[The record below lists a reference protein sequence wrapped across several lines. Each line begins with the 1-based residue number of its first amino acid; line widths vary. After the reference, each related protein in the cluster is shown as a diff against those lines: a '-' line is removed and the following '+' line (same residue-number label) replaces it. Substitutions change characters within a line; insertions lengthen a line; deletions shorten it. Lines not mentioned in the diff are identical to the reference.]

1 MADATQAPATAEG
14 PTSHT
19 HLPVHGADF
28 EDATRPAQY
37 ARAAIAGLPG
47 AGCTYSALGIGTGML
62 PDQGTLGVIDTG
74 RGASGHLA
82 GVFPHQQMRL
92 HTFEPQSLIRALAV
106 AADRRINVLVVDN
119 LSPFWS
125 GRGGALA
132 QVDASRAGRT
142 KGDTTSRW
150 KDVAPVL
157 QDMAEALMTY
167 PGHLVATFRV
177 QTEWA
182 VQETDPG
189 HPVPVRFATKLD
201 QQAGLEYEFG
211 LVGTLDGAHTLT
223 VDKSHYLAVP
233 VGSRHELPGADF
245 GRAIT
250 GWLDDAPG
258 TPANAQD
265 YADLATEPGQT
276 ADALRTL
283 LKDAEHG
290 GLLGAAV
297 LGLDRQPTRL
307 GRLIT
312 LMGVAARVRQ
322 SVNDPAVLRRIATDL
337 GGSGR
342 LNGLVHGP
350 DGEPVPIGHLIKHFT
365 AARTQRATVEG
376 SAA

>member
-14 PTSHT
+14 PTQHT
-19 HLPVHGADF
+19 HLPVPGADF

-37 ARAAIAGLPG
+37 ARAGIAGLSG

-82 GVFPHQQMRL
+82 AVFPHQQMRL
-92 HTFEPQSLIRALAV
+92 HTFEPQALIRAVAV
-106 AADRRINVLVVDN
+106 AADRRIDVLVVDG

-132 QVDASRAGRT
+132 QVDATKTGRA
-142 KGDTTSRW
+142 KSDTSSRW

-157 QDMAEALMTY
+157 QDVTEALMTY
-167 PGHLVATFRV
+167 PGHLVATFRA

-201 QQAGLEYEFG
+201 QRAGLEYEFG
-211 LVGTLDGAHTLT
+211 LFGTLDSAHTLT

-233 VGSRHELPGADF
+233 VGSRHETPGADF
-245 GRAIT
+245 GRTIT
-250 GWLDDAPG
+250 DWLDDAPG
-258 TPANAQD
+258 TPANSQD
-265 YADLATEPGQT
+265 YANTATQPGQT
-276 ADALRTL
+276 ADALRAL
-283 LKDAEHG
+283 LKDAEHR
-290 GLLGAAV
+290 GLYGAAV
-297 LGLDRQPTRL
+297 LGLDRQPTSL

-312 LMGVAARVRQ
+312 LMGVAARVRE
-322 SVNDPAVLRRIATDL
+322 SFTDPATLRRIASDL

-342 LNGLVHGP
+342 LNALVPGP
-350 DGEPVPIGHLIKHFT
+350 DGQPVPIGHLIKSIST
-365 AARTQRATVEG
+365 GRAQRAASEG
-376 SAA
+376 KAT